1 MGLGIKDNCKR
12 TVTHRRNI
20 MMSFEYPWEKLQEE
34 SEHKGEAM
42 GVKSEAF
49 VLNRFFQGD
58 SAALGEKWR
67 RESLGIP
74 QSQEIRKTV

>member
-1 MGLGIKDNCKR
+1 
-12 TVTHRRNI
+12 
-20 MMSFEYPWEKLQEE
+20 
-34 SEHKGEAM
+34 M

-74 QSQEIRKTV
+74 RVRKSGRWSRWGIVEISGLNFGLDRDRYETGGAKG